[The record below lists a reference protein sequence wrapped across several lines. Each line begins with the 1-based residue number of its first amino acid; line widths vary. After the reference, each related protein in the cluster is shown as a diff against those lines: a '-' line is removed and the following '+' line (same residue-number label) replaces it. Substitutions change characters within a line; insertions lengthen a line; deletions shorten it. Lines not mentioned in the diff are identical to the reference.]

1 MTTKKTIF
9 MILGLLTGCAVALV
23 LVLVFSPP
31 KYTGTLPET
40 VDIPAGSYS
49 YRIAGQFRIGTHI
62 VDAPVQQR
70 IADQKLTIMKFPV
83 SQTDYAAC
91 VTADGCKATDVIAG
105 TDMPQTGISFHDAM
119 SYAKWF
125 SETTHQHW
133 RLPTDE
139 EWTRAAGDRF
149 HDDALGDPGN
159 ADDPAQ
165 RWIENYRAQTITRG
179 ESEPE
184 LLGRGSYGE
193 NDLGIADI
201 SGNVWEWT
209 NTCYTTGNLSSNGKS
224 IVDSSEYCGVR
235 AAQGKHRAYIIEFVR
250 DAKVGG
256 CAVGIPPDYLG
267 FRLVLDTL

>member
-1 MTTKKTIF
+1 MTFRKPILLV
-9 MILGLLTGCAVALV
+9 LGLLMGGAVALA
-23 LVLVFSPP
+23 LMLNSNPP
-31 KYTGTLPET
+31 KYTGELPET
-40 VDIPAGSYS
+40 VDIPTGPYS
-49 YRIAGQFRIGTHI
+49 YRVAGQFRVGTHI
-62 VDAPVQQR
+62 VDAPIQQR
-70 IADQKLTIMKFPV
+70 VALQPLTIMKFPV
-83 SQTDYAAC
+83 SQTEYSAC
-91 VTADGCKATDVIAG
+91 VSAGACKATDVIVG
-105 TDMPQTGISFHDAM
+105 SNMPQTGISFFDAM
-119 SYAKWF
+119 AYAAWF
-125 SETTHQHW
+125 SDLTQQHW

-179 ESEPE
+179 DSEPE
-184 LLGRGSYGE
+184 LLSRGSYGE

-201 SGNVWEWT
+201 SGNIWEWT
-209 NTCYTTGNLSSNGKS
+209 DTCYRTGILSENGKS
-224 IVDSSEYCGVR
+224 IADSSEYCGVR

-267 FRLVLDTL
+267 FRLVLEKS

>member
-1 MTTKKTIF
+1 MTFKSNLLWF
-9 MILGLLTGCAVALV
+9 LALLTGGAAALV
-23 LVLVFSPP
+23 LGLVSSSP
-31 KYTGTLPET
+31 KYTGELPET
-40 VDIPAGSYS
+40 VDIPGGSYS

-70 IADQKLTIMKFPV
+70 QADLPLTIMKYPV
-83 SQTDYAAC
+83 SQTEYAAC
-91 VTADGCKATDVIAG
+91 VTAGACKVTDVLVG
-105 TDMPQTGISFHDAM
+105 NNMPQTGINFYDAI
-119 SYAKWF
+119 SYATWF
-125 SETTHQHW
+125 SKTTKQHW

-139 EWTRAAGDRF
+139 EWTRAAGDRY

-179 ESEPE
+179 ASEPE
-184 LLGRGSYGE
+184 LLSRGSYGE
-193 NDLGIADI
+193 NNLGVADI
-201 SGNVWEWT
+201 SGNIWEWT
-209 NTCYTTGNLSSNGKS
+209 DTCYRSGKLTINGQT
-224 IVDSSEYCGVR
+224 ILTSSEYCGVR

-267 FRLVLDTL
+267 FRLVLDNS